1 MRSITD
7 SPSPERFPYLL
18 LVGNPLNPR
27 GVGRLDCNVKRYR
40 QMRNAPCGII
50 SGIAVPGN

>member
-27 GVGRLDCNVKRYR
+27 AVGQLDCNVKHYR

-50 SGIAVPGN
+50 SGIEVPGN